1 MCLAYQSG
9 SNTKTYMTGKDGE
22 LELANMF
29 GGKSQAY
36 FKTSNG
42 GRYVDQLA
50 DGIAHESKV
59 GYTSL
64 NKRIKTQISKDIEL
78 INTGQID
85 GAHWHFFTSG
95 VTGKGGGTKPLLDYL
110 SQNGISYTIH

>member
-1 MCLAYQSG
+1 
-9 SNTKTYMTGKDGE
+9 MTGKDGE

-36 FKTSNG
+36 FKTSSG

-64 NKRIKTQISKDIEL
+64 SVRIETQILKDVEL

-85 GAHWHFFTSG
+85 GAHWHFFTSE
-95 VTGKGGGTKPLLDYL
+95 VTGKGGGSEPLLDYL
-110 SQNGISYTIH
+110 SKNGISYTIH